1 MGLEAYHSLYSIG
14 FWKKPGAYGAGPFAF
29 YSKGEPKNILLNV
42 RKAPCKKQ
50 GELYIIEVTSPNS
63 L

>member
-1 MGLEAYHSLYSIG
+1 MMVGQA
-14 FWKKPGAYGAGPFAF
+14 PGGVMRAVRAF
-29 YSKGEPKNILLNV
+29 YSKGEPKNILLNG

-63 L
+63 FVEINC